1 MKALNRILITGIAAV
16 AIFTG
21 NVAAQRVVGGTGDP
35 DIDIAAV
42 QAAVDRGGSVVLRGH
57 FSFDNPAREAAEEAA
72 ARQRQSRWIR
82 NLLNWNRLQR
92 KSRRAEAVG

>member
-21 NVAAQRVVGGTGDP
+21 NVEAQRVVVGTGDP

-72 ARQRQSRWIR
+72 AKAAAITVDPQPLELESPSEEKQ
-82 NLLNWNRLQR
+82 
-92 KSRRAEAVG
+92 G